1 MNIACSICLESFI
14 LTSDIYTT
22 PCGHVF
28 HYKCIRKW
36 LESEIQQLGTSN
48 CPQCREKCA
57 IDQIIRL
64 CFSQNDLA
72 LDENNVNVHL
82 QSENLR
88 LQQEVIVFKSRDVE
102 ANQRYVLTNC

>member
-1 MNIACSICLESFI
+1 MNVACSICLEPFN

-22 PCGHVF
+22 PFDHVF